1 MIHEILKTGK
11 GNALTAARIAKAL
24 NLPMKEISKRVKD
37 ERRAGQPICS
47 CQNGYYLAAN
57 DDEIRDIC
65 GRLRHRA
72 GEIFA
77 TRRAL
82 LKHLPTPENPKQI
95 NTDKQKKTK

>member
-1 MIHEILKTGK
+1 MIHEVLKTGK
-11 GNALTAARIAKAL
+11 GNAITADKIAKIIGCPA
-24 NLPMKEISKRVKD
+24 KEISEKVKH
-37 ERRAGQPICS
+37 ERRAGHAICS

-77 TRRAL
+77 TRKAL
-82 LKHLPTPENPKQI
+82 LKHLPTAENPKQEP
-95 NTDKQKKTK
+95 NK